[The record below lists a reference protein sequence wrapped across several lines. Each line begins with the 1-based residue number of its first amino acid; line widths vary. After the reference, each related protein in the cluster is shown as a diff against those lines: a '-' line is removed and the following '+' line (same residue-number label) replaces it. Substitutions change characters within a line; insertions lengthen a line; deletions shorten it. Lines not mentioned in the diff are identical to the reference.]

1 MERERKQV
9 SVRLKSTQQH
19 PQAPCA
25 SSSPLKT
32 MVRVATD
39 VQQIAT
45 VVNTAAS
52 EEENV
57 MTVTRIVMSVMNLNG
72 H

>member
-1 MERERKQV
+1 
-9 SVRLKSTQQH
+9 
-19 PQAPCA
+19 
-25 SSSPLKT
+25 